1 MKIIRLKISGGLGNQ
16 LFQAAFAYS
25 VYKKYNNA
33 VILIDKNWFLKGNS
47 FEIERYFLLDQFEV
61 DNFLKYD
68 LNLDFQYK
76 IIFFIQD
83 LFLSVKNLLTKFLR
97 RFAIFKKFESN
108 ICILLSLFGILTD
121 TNRCYL
127 NYKLSL
133 SPAITISGY
142 FQDIR
147 YFDNLR
153 SDILKIFKV
162 KKAYIFNNNLN
173 LINNSY
179 KANTSYLI
187 RLGHDHLNNSKVLS
201 VSFDPQNFL
210 QKSIK
215 FFDDFNISS
224 NPLFFSDEHEKLS
237 SYINIEEK
245 NVIKTNDPI
254 IQLEIAKQSQYFVIS
269 NSSFAWWA
277 YYLSHFSTKLVLR
290 NDTWFSNYTNYSPGF
305 SDSDFVVR
313 ISNKVNSGVAF

>member
-1 MKIIRLKISGGLGNQ
+1 
-16 LFQAAFAYS
+16 
-25 VYKKYNNA
+25 
-33 VILIDKNWFLKGNS
+33 
-47 FEIERYFLLDQFEV
+47 
-61 DNFLKYD
+61 
-68 LNLDFQYK
+68 
-76 IIFFIQD
+76 
-83 LFLSVKNLLTKFLR
+83 
-97 RFAIFKKFESN
+97 
-108 ICILLSLFGILTD
+108 
-121 TNRCYL
+121 
-127 NYKLSL
+127 
-133 SPAITISGY
+133 
-142 FQDIR
+142 
-147 YFDNLR
+147 
-153 SDILKIFKV
+153 
-162 KKAYIFNNNLN
+162 
-173 LINNSY
+173 
-179 KANTSYLI
+179 LI